1 MAEVGFE
8 SRAFPGAVLPVKGS
22 LSLSLAGSLILEGEK
37 ALPGPTEVWG
47 MVEIGKLRG
56 LLEKSNLGGAFGHTE
71 LWIRQLG
78 DSQVVGTKQA
88 TLSTLNVK
96 QWGDLMSEHKTSLS
110 TRIPQHRVFCPFGRP
125 LQLGRLQ
132 VLGNVPYWSGY
143 KCGVFFFSSKHLK
156 LRRCFLPLQYQ

>member
-1 MAEVGFE
+1 MWQSPGPTLEQLPCATY
-8 SRAFPGAVLPVKGS
+8 STLPRAYPGVVLPVKES
-22 LSLSLAGSLILEGEK
+22 LSLSLAGSLILEGK
-37 ALPGPTEVWG
+37 KHFPAPQKYWG

-71 LWIRQLG
+71 PWIMQLG

-110 TRIPQHRVFCPFGRP
+110 TRIPQH
-125 LQLGRLQ
+125 
-132 VLGNVPYWSGY
+132 
-143 KCGVFFFSSKHLK
+143 
-156 LRRCFLPLQYQ
+156 